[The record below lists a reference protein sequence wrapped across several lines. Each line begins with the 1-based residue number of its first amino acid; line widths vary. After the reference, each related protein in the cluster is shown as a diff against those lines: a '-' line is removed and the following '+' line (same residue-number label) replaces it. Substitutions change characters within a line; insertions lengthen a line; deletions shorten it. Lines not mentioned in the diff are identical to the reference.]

1 MRIGVAKN
9 KKKIFLH
16 AISKN
21 TEIHPLWLRER
32 ITNSNYLDKNNGQRL
47 YEPSEIKKNLKI
59 KSALIK
65 NKCLNVKFND
75 GVKTK
80 FIIRDLIKE
89 ISTKNKIKDVVF
101 WDSKLY
107 KKPFFKFKN
116 TLFNSKEGFR
126 ALKNFYKYGF
136 MIIKSAPV
144 KKNYLIKF
152 ANIIGILRKTN
163 FGVIFNVKSVRRAS
177 DLAYTSCA
185 LSAHT
190 DNPYRRPIPGIQL
203 LHCLKND
210 SVGGFSTLTD
220 GFSIANYMRK
230 KYPKYFNLLSSIK
243 IRFTYQDNKTIL
255 ENWGETIELN
265 TDKTIK
271 RVRLSPRL
279 DYVPVLQKD
288 KLDKFYKARTL
299 FIKLCNSKK
308 FMIEF
313 KLKPGDIMIMDNYR
327 TLHGRTSYNMSVGER
342 HLQGCY
348 VDHDSVESN
357 MKNLQR
363 KFNL

>member
-1 MRIGVAKN
+1 M
-9 KKKIFLH
+9 
-16 AISKN
+16 
-21 TEIHPLWLRER
+21 
-32 ITNSNYLDKNNGQRL
+32 DKNNGQRL
-47 YEPSEIKKNLKI
+47 YEPSKIKNNLKI

-65 NKCLNVKFND
+65 NKYLNVKFDD
-75 GVKTK
+75 GVETK
-80 FIIRDLIKE
+80 FIIRDLINE
-89 ISTKNKIKDVVF
+89 INTKNKIKDIVF
-101 WDSKLY
+101 WNSKI
-107 KKPFFKFKN
+107 KKRPFLKFKN
-116 TLFNSKEGFR
+116 QLFKTKGGFK
-126 ALKNFYKYGF
+126 ALKKFYKYGF
-136 MIIKSAPV
+136 IIIKRAPI

-152 ANIIGILRKTN
+152 ANIFGILRKTN
-163 FGVIFNVKSVRRAS
+163 FGAIFNVKSVRRAS
-177 DLAYTSCA
+177 DLAYTSHA

-210 SVGGFSTLTD
+210 SVGGYSTLTD
-220 GFSIANYMRK
+220 GFSVANYMRK
-230 KYPKYFNLLSSIK
+230 KFPKYFNLLCSIK
-243 IRFTYQDNKTIL
+243 IRFSYQDNKTIL

-288 KLDKFYKARTL
+288 KLDQFYKARSM
-299 FIKLCNSKK
+299 FIKLCNSQK

-363 KFNL
+363 KFNI